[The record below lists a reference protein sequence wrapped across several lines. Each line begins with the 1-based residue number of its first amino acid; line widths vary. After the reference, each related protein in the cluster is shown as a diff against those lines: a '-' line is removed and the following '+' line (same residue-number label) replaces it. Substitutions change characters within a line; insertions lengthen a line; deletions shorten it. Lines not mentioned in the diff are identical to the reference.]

1 MRVGLEGRV
10 ITPRIGG
17 IGRYAIRLIEA
28 LLALSVQESPDL
40 ELVIFTAP
48 QTDRVVLREMRAS
61 VCERFCRIKSTAL
74 RSSMLLPVG
83 AILEHID
90 LFHGLDQSGIPLFFK
105 TGKSVVTI
113 HDVIP
118 LVLPWAFPRRH
129 RWVLTA
135 ALARVR
141 RQADVVIVPS
151 AAAAEDVVRYLR
163 IDRQRITVI
172 PMGCE
177 TRFHPGMNAA
187 RMLQLRQRYAL
198 PERYVLFVGTLEPRK
213 NIAFLLQAFSRL
225 LAERPQDD
233 VQLVVAGG
241 RGWGDGQPI
250 ATMEALNI
258 RPRVIFTDFVEDDDL
273 PDLYRG
279 AQMFVYPS
287 LYEGFGLP
295 VVEAMACGTPVITS
309 NRASLPEVA
318 GDAALLIDPTRPD
331 DLAAAMS
338 ALMSSGT
345 LREELRWKG
354 LARAKAFTWEAVARK
369 TMGVYRAVCAS

>member
-1 MRVGLEGRV
+1 
-10 ITPRIGG
+10 
-17 IGRYAIRLIEA
+17 
-28 LLALSVQESPDL
+28 
-40 ELVIFTAP
+40 
-48 QTDRVVLREMRAS
+48 
-61 VCERFCRIKSTAL
+61 
-74 RSSMLLPVG
+74 
-83 AILEHID
+83 
-90 LFHGLDQSGIPLFFK
+90 
-105 TGKSVVTI
+105 
-113 HDVIP
+113 
-118 LVLPWAFPRRH
+118 
-129 RWVLTA
+129 
-135 ALARVR
+135 
-141 RQADVVIVPS
+141 
-151 AAAAEDVVRYLR
+151 
-163 IDRQRITVI
+163 
-172 PMGCE
+172 
-177 TRFHPGMNAA
+177 
-187 RMLQLRQRYAL
+187 
-198 PERYVLFVGTLEPRK
+198 LEPRK

>member
-338 ALMSSGT
+338 ALMSSGA
-345 LREELRWKG
+345 LHEELRWKG

>member
-10 ITPRIGG
+10 LTPRIGG
-17 IGRYAIRLIEA
+17 IGRYAIRLVEA

-48 QTDRVVLREMRAS
+48 QTDQLVLRGIRAT
-61 VCERFCRIKSTAL
+61 VCERFCRVKSTVL
-74 RSSMLLPVG
+74 RSSVLLPVG
-83 AILEHID
+83 TVLDHID

-105 TGKSVVTI
+105 TRRSVVTI

-151 AAAAEDVVRYLR
+151 AAAAEDVVRYLNM
-163 IDRQRITVI
+163 DRQRITVI

-177 TRFHPGMNAA
+177 ARFQPLVNAA
-187 RMLQLRQRYAL
+187 RMVQLRRRYAL

-213 NIAFLLQAFSRL
+213 NIALLLEAFSRL
-225 LAERPQDD
+225 LAERPEDD
-233 VQLVVAGG
+233 LQLVVAGG
-241 RGWGDGQPI
+241 KGWGDGQLI
-250 ATMEALNI
+250 ATTEALNI
-258 RPRVIFTDFVEDDDL
+258 RRRVIFTGFVEDDDL

-338 ALMSSGT
+338 AIMSNAA
-345 LREELRWKG
+345 LHEELRWKG
-354 LARAKAFTWEAVARK
+354 LARAKEFTWEAVARK

>member
-10 ITPRIGG
+10 LTPRIGG
-17 IGRYAIRLIEA
+17 IGRYAIRLVET
-28 LLALSVQESPDL
+28 LLALSVQEFPDL

-48 QTDRVVLREMRAS
+48 QTDRLVLRGMQTAI
-61 VCERFCRIKSTAL
+61 CERFCRIKSTML
-74 RSSMLLPVG
+74 RSSVLLPVG
-83 AILEHID
+83 AILDHID
-90 LFHGLDQSGIPLFFK
+90 LFHGLDQSGIPFFSK
-105 TGKSVVTI
+105 TRKSVVTI

-141 RQADVVIVPS
+141 RQVDVVIVPS
-151 AAAAEDVVRYLR
+151 AAAAEDVVRYLN
-163 IDRQRITVI
+163 IDRQRIAVI
-172 PMGCE
+172 PMGCDA
-177 TRFHPGMNAA
+177 RFKPGMNAA
-187 RMLQLRQRYAL
+187 RMVQLRRRYAL

-213 NIAFLLQAFSRL
+213 NIGLLLQAFSRL

-233 VQLVVAGG
+233 VHLVVAGG
-241 RGWGDGQPI
+241 QGWGDGGSA
-250 ATMEALNI
+250 ATMEAPDM
-258 RPRVIFTDFVEDDDL
+258 RPRVIFTGFVEDDDL

-309 NRASLPEVA
+309 NCSSLPEVA
-318 GDAALLIDPTRPD
+318 GDAAVLIDPTRPD

-338 ALMSSGT
+338 ALMSSGA
-345 LREELRWKG
+345 LHEELRWKG
-354 LARAKAFTWEAVARK
+354 LARAKEFTWEAVARK
-369 TMGVYRAVCAS
+369 TMEVYRAVCAR

>member
-1 MRVGLEGRV
+1 MRIGLEGRV
-10 ITPRIGG
+10 LTPRIGG
-17 IGRYAIRLIEA
+17 IGRYAIRLVEA
-28 LLALSVQESPDL
+28 LLDLSAQEAPDL

-48 QTDRVVLREMRAS
+48 QTDRLVLREMQTT
-61 VCERFCRIKSTAL
+61 VCERFCRIKSTLL
-74 RSSMLLPVG
+74 RSSVLLPAGVV
-83 AILEHID
+83 LEHID
-90 LFHGLDQSGIPLFFK
+90 LFHGLDQSGIPFFFK

-118 LVLPWAFPRRH
+118 LALPWAFPPRH

-141 RQADVVIVPS
+141 RQADLVIVPS
-151 AAAAEDVVRYLR
+151 AAAAEDVVRYLNM
-163 IDRQRITVI
+163 DRQRITVI
-172 PMGCE
+172 PMGCDA
-177 TRFHPGMNAA
+177 RFQPMVNAA
-187 RMLQLRQRYAL
+187 RLVQLRRRYAL

-213 NIAFLLQAFSRL
+213 NIALLLEAFSRL

-233 VQLVVAGG
+233 IQLVVAGG
-241 RGWGDGQPI
+241 KGWGDGRLI
-250 ATMEALNI
+250 STMEALNI
-258 RPRVIFTDFVEDDDL
+258 RRRVIFTGFVEDDDL

-295 VVEAMACGTPVITS
+295 VLEAMACGTPVITS
-309 NRASLPEVA
+309 NRSSLPAVA

-338 ALMSSGT
+338 AIMSNGA
-345 LREELRWKG
+345 LHEELRWKG
-354 LARAKAFTWEAVARK
+354 LARAKEFTWEAVAHK
-369 TMGVYRAVCAS
+369 TMDVYRAVCAR

>member
-10 ITPRIGG
+10 LTPRIGG
-17 IGRYAIRLIEA
+17 IGRYAIRLVEA

-48 QTDRVVLREMRAS
+48 QTDQLVLRGIRAT
-61 VCERFCRIKSTAL
+61 VCERFCRVKSTVL
-74 RSSMLLPVG
+74 RSSVLLPVG
-83 AILEHID
+83 AVLDHID

-105 TGKSVVTI
+105 TRRSVVTI

-151 AAAAEDVVRYLR
+151 AAAAEDVVRYLNM
-163 IDRQRITVI
+163 DRQRITVI

-177 TRFHPGMNAA
+177 ARFQPLVSAG
-187 RMLQLRQRYAL
+187 RMAQLRRRYAL

-213 NIAFLLQAFSRL
+213 NIALLLQAFSRL
-225 LAERPQDD
+225 LAERPEDD
-233 VQLVVAGG
+233 LQLVVAGG
-241 RGWGDGQPI
+241 KGWGDGRLI
-250 ATMEALNI
+250 ATTEALNI
-258 RPRVIFTDFVEDDDL
+258 RRRVIFTGFVEDDDL

-295 VVEAMACGTPVITS
+295 VLEAMACGTPVITS
-309 NRASLPEVA
+309 NRSSLPEVA

-338 ALMSSGT
+338 AIMSNAA
-345 LREELRWKG
+345 LHEELRWKG
-354 LARAKAFTWEAVARK
+354 LARAKEFTWEAVARK
-369 TMGVYRAVCAS
+369 TMDVYRAVCAR

>member
-10 ITPRIGG
+10 LTPRIGG
-17 IGRYAIRLIEA
+17 IGRYAIRLVEA

-48 QTDRVVLREMRAS
+48 QTDRLALRGMQATI
-61 VCERFCRIKSTAL
+61 CERFCRIKSTVL
-74 RSSMLLPVG
+74 RSSALLPVG
-83 AILEHID
+83 AILDRID
-90 LFHGLDQSGIPLFFK
+90 LFHGLDQSGIPFFFK
-105 TGKSVVTI
+105 TGRSVVTI

-151 AAAAEDVVRYLR
+151 AAAAEDVVRYLN
-163 IDRQRITVI
+163 IARQRITVI
-172 PMGCE
+172 PMGCDA
-177 TRFHPGMNAA
+177 RFKPGMNATRTA
-187 RMLQLRQRYAL
+187 QLRRRYAL

-213 NIAFLLQAFSRL
+213 NIGLLLQAFSRL

-241 RGWGDGQPI
+241 QGWGDGGAT
-250 ATMEALNI
+250 ATMEALDI
-258 RPRVIFTDFVEDDDL
+258 RPRVIFTGFVEDDDL

-338 ALMSSGT
+338 ALMSNAA
-345 LREELRWKG
+345 LHDELRRKG
-354 LARAKAFTWEAVARK
+354 LARAEEFTWEAVARK
-369 TMGVYRAVCAS
+369 TVEVYRAVCAR

>member
-1 MRVGLEGRV
+1 L
-10 ITPRIGG
+10 
-17 IGRYAIRLIEA
+17 
-28 LLALSVQESPDL
+28 
-40 ELVIFTAP
+40 
-48 QTDRVVLREMRAS
+48 
-61 VCERFCRIKSTAL
+61 L
-74 RSSMLLPVG
+74 RSSVLLPAGVV
-83 AILEHID
+83 LEHID
-90 LFHGLDQSGIPLFFK
+90 LFHGLDQSGIPFFFK

-118 LVLPWAFPRRH
+118 LALPWAFPPRH

-141 RQADVVIVPS
+141 RQADLVIVPS
-151 AAAAEDVVRYLR
+151 AAAAEDVVRYLNM
-163 IDRQRITVI
+163 DRQRITVI
-172 PMGCE
+172 PMGCDA
-177 TRFHPGMNAA
+177 RFQPMVNAA
-187 RMLQLRQRYAL
+187 RLVQLRRRYAL

-213 NIAFLLQAFSRL
+213 NIALLLEAFSRL

-233 VQLVVAGG
+233 IQLVVAGG
-241 RGWGDGQPI
+241 KGWGDGRLI

-258 RPRVIFTDFVEDDDL
+258 RRRVIFTGFVEDDDL

-295 VVEAMACGTPVITS
+295 VLEAMACGTPVITS
-309 NRASLPEVA
+309 NRSSLPAVA

-338 ALMSSGT
+338 AIMSNGA
-345 LREELRWKG
+345 LHEELRWKG
-354 LARAKAFTWEAVARK
+354 LARAKEFTWEAVAHK
-369 TMGVYRAVCAS
+369 TMDVYRAVCAR

>member
-1 MRVGLEGRV
+1 MRIGLEGRV
-10 ITPRIGG
+10 LTPRIGG
-17 IGRYAIRLIEA
+17 IGRYAIRLVEA
-28 LLALSVQESPDL
+28 LLDLSAQEAPDL

-48 QTDRVVLREMRAS
+48 QTDRLVLREMQTT
-61 VCERFCRIKSTAL
+61 VCERFCRIKSTLL
-74 RSSMLLPVG
+74 RSSVLLPAGVV
-83 AILEHID
+83 LEHID
-90 LFHGLDQSGIPLFFK
+90 LFHGLDQSGIPFFFR
-105 TGKSVVTI
+105 TGKSVVTL

-118 LVLPWAFPRRH
+118 LALPWAFPPRH

-141 RQADVVIVPS
+141 RQADLVIVPS
-151 AAAAEDVVRYLR
+151 AAAAEDVVRYLNM
-163 IDRQRITVI
+163 DRQRITVI
-172 PMGCE
+172 PMGCDA
-177 TRFHPGMNAA
+177 RFQPMVNAA
-187 RMLQLRQRYAL
+187 RLVQLRRRYAL

-213 NIAFLLQAFSRL
+213 NIALLLEAFSRL

-233 VQLVVAGG
+233 IQLVVAGG
-241 RGWGDGQPI
+241 KGWGDGRLI

-258 RPRVIFTDFVEDDDL
+258 RRRVIFTGFVEDDDL

-295 VVEAMACGTPVITS
+295 VLEAMACGTPVITS
-309 NRASLPEVA
+309 NRSSLPAVA

-338 ALMSSGT
+338 AIMSNGA
-345 LREELRWKG
+345 LHEELRWKG
-354 LARAKAFTWEAVARK
+354 LARAKEFTWEAVARK
-369 TMGVYRAVCAS
+369 TMDVYRAVCAR

>member
-10 ITPRIGG
+10 LSPRIGG
-17 IGRYAIRLIEA
+17 IGRYAIRLVEA
-28 LLALSVQESPDL
+28 LVALSVQESPDL

-48 QTDRVVLREMRAS
+48 QTDRSPLRGVPAT
-61 VCERFCRIKSTAL
+61 VCERFGRIKSTLL
-74 RSSMLLPVG
+74 RSSVLLPVG
-83 AILEHID
+83 AILDDID

-105 TGKSVVTI
+105 TRKSVVTI

-118 LVLPWAFPRRH
+118 LVLPWAFTRRH
-129 RWVLTA
+129 RWVLSA

-151 AAAAEDVVRYLR
+151 AAAADDVGRYLR
-163 IDRQRITVI
+163 IDRRRITVI
-172 PMGCE
+172 PMGCDA
-177 TRFHPGMNAA
+177 RFHPGVNAA
-187 RMLQLRQRYAL
+187 RMLQLRRRYAL

-213 NIAFLLQAFSRL
+213 NITLLLQAFSRL

-233 VQLVVAGG
+233 VRLVVAGG
-241 RGWGDGQPI
+241 KGWGDRDPV
-250 ATMEALNI
+250 ATAEALNL
-258 RPRVIFTDFVEDDDL
+258 RPRVIFTGFIEDDDL

-338 ALMSSGT
+338 ALMSGGA
-345 LREELRWKG
+345 LHEELRWKG
-354 LARAKAFTWEAVARK
+354 LARAKEFTWEAVARK
-369 TMGVYRAVCAS
+369 TLEVYRAVCAV